1 MLLNVRKRNIIFVKM
16 SVSLQMA
23 LAAEIRL
30 AERLVLIMIMMM
42 IVMNTIEIRVIITYL
57 IESASRFHFTKV
69 INKTC

>member
-1 MLLNVRKRNIIFVKM
+1 M

-30 AERLVLIMIMMM
+30 AERLVLIIMMMMMMM
-42 IVMNTIEIRVIITYL
+42 IVMSTIEIRVIIIYL
-57 IESASRFHFTKV
+57 IESASRFHFIKV